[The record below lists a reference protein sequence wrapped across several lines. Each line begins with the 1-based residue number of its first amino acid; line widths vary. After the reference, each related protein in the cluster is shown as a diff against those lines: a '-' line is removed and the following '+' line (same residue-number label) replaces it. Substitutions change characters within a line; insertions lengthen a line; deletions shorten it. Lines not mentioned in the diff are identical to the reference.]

1 MDKTTLDQ
9 IFEPFFSTK
18 EIGKG
23 TGLGL
28 STVYGIVK
36 QNNGFVNAYSE
47 PGKGTTFKIYLP
59 RYQGETTRETS
70 TGSEETPKGLGE
82 TILLVEDDPGILEV
96 VRMMLEG
103 LGYAVLTANGP
114 DEAMATAR
122 EHTGRIHLLMTD
134 VVMPR
139 MNGNDLAEQVMKI
152 RPETGTLF
160 MSGYTANA
168 IAHHGIL
175 NEGVHFIEKPF
186 MSDSLARKVREALD
200 KTRS

>member
-1 MDKTTLDQ
+1 VGKVTIETKNVVLGEAYCAEHVDFVPGEFAMLAVSDNGGGMDETTLDQ

-96 VRMMLEG
+96 VRDDAG
-103 LGYAVLTANGP
+103 R
-114 DEAMATAR
+114 AR
-122 EHTGRIHLLMTD
+122 VCGAHGKR
-134 VVMPR
+134 
-139 MNGNDLAEQVMKI
+139 
-152 RPETGTLF
+152 
-160 MSGYTANA
+160 SG
-168 IAHHGIL
+168 
-175 NEGVHFIEKPF
+175 
-186 MSDSLARKVREALD
+186 
-200 KTRS
+200 